1 MENNFNRR
9 IPTDLDLNGPVLS
22 YTTQPDDQTKNRGE
36 TASFTVAAT
45 TTFPG
50 NSGADGNDTGT
61 INYQWYQVDN
71 TIPVM
76 IGVDGT
82 PGVLQGNPLTDGAD
96 GNTTISGATT
106 TNLQIVNVD
115 TPGDSGRQFFC
126 RITYTPGDEYD
137 SADKGTGSALNE
149 PVQSDTATLT
159 VNPLLEIVTQPSSA
173 SAYINNPATFTVGA
187 KLTDNTTA
195 SLSYAWYV
203 GVGAATPTLVENKT
217 YTTQNVTQETVSV
230 IVEDFVTDTTTHS
243 FSQGYGAGDHNAFI
257 PPTGSNISL
266 SIGGASGGNGGSDA
280 DGSGG
285 VGGAGRHG
293 QFTMPA
299 PKGRGQLITFRI
311 GNAGG
316 GGGRGQ
322 FWSFGSNGASNI
334 APGGR
339 GGGAG
344 PRGWSGGGGGG
355 GGASGILRGGAEL
368 IAVAG
373 GGGGGGGG
381 SWKRPAS
388 RGFDANSWYPYNGG
402 TINTYSGG
410 QGGDCPSDG
419 GGGGAGGGGS
429 GGSAGG
435 GVAGFDKRYGG
446 GGGGGGN
453 SDYRSD
459 IISLN
464 SFGGVGGDGFGGI
477 SFNYTTSS
485 TRPVKVPRDVVQDKI
500 IYQNT
505 KISGQGTPT
514 LTIESD
520 SAEFNI
526 SRSLYCIVSS
536 NLATNSPLTSD
547 TVSSTLSDPSGQ
559 DRLIIETISGDG
571 TANIQEVNL
580 LNGEEE
586 IVAGNEDLDN
596 GTSGYLYSLYSPD
609 KDLKVEMDLFGGKGG
624 KADGNGTGGDGGY
637 SRIKFT
643 MEQNVEYVIAGLN
656 NALNTPFLYRKATL
670 LAVVGQGGMGS
681 AGGDGGRGGGIGVSG
696 EQGRNAGGFGGT
708 HILTGNPL
716 TVNGIWSHPSYV
728 PDTGIYTGDL
738 ANAETSTQGGETIRC
753 TKGDYWATQGFSPC
767 DDVGLMGFSKFRM
780 ADGTEISNTGDI
792 NRGYKDGYAIQ
803 FTGGLGRA
811 NGRVDS
817 AFGPPGLASGGHG
830 ATGGSGGLGYAAGG
844 GGSGYSNGEVTV
856 VDTQLGGS
864 TFTEA
869 KIIIRRD
876 AS

>member
-22 YTTQPDDQTKNRGE
+22 FTTQPDDQTKNRGE

-45 TTFPG
+45 TEFPG
-50 NSGADGNDTGT
+50 NSGADGNDAGT
-61 INYQWYQVDN
+61 INYQWYQYDAS
-71 TIPVM
+71 IPVQE
-76 IGVDGT
+76 GSPV
-82 PGVLQGNPLTDGAD
+82 QGNALTDGAD
-96 GNTTISGATT
+96 GSTTISGATT
-106 TNLQIVNVD
+106 TNLQIANVD
-115 TPGDSGRQFFC
+115 TPADSGRSFFC

-149 PVQSDTATLT
+149 PVQSDSATLT
-159 VNPLLEIVTQPSSA
+159 VRPLLEIVTQPSSA
-173 SAYINNPATFTVGA
+173 SAYINNPATFTIGA

-203 GVGAATPTLVENKT
+203 GVGGATPTLVENKT
-217 YTTQNVTQETVSV
+217 YTTQNVTQETVTV
-230 IVEDFVTDTTTHS
+230 IVDETVTDTTTHS
-243 FSQGYGAGDHNAFI
+243 FGQAYGPGNHQVTI
-257 PPTGSNISL
+257 PPTGYNIFL
-266 SIGGASGGNGGSDA
+266 SIGGASGGNGGSDK
-280 DGSGG
+280 DGAGG

-299 PKGRGQLITFRI
+299 PKGRGQAITFRI

-322 FWSFGSNGASNI
+322 FWSFGSNGSSNI

-355 GGASGILRGGAEL
+355 GGASGIIRGQGQL

-381 SWKRPAS
+381 SHKRPAA
-388 RGFDANSWYPYNGG
+388 RGYDANSWFPYNGG
-402 TINTYSGG
+402 VIHTFSGG

-419 GGGGAGGGGS
+419 GGGGGGGGGS
-429 GGSAGG
+429 GGSVGG
-435 GVAGFDKRYGG
+435 GNAGFDKQYGG

-459 IISLN
+459 IISLQ
-464 SFGGVGGDGFGGI
+464 SFGGVGGNGFGGI
-477 SFNYTTSS
+477 SFDYTTSS
-485 TRPVKVPRDVVQDKI
+485 TRPVQVPRDVVQDKI

-520 SAEFNI
+520 SAEFNT

-536 NLATNSPLTSD
+536 TTATNSPLTSD

-609 KDLKVEMDLFGGKGG
+609 KDLKVEMDLYGGKGSTPSG
-624 KADGNGTGGDGGY
+624 SMGPGGDGGY
-637 SRIKFT
+637 SRIRFT
-643 MEQNVEYVIAGLN
+643 MEQNVEYVIAGLT
-656 NALNTPFLYRKATL
+656 NAINTPFLYRKSAL
-670 LAVVGQGGMGS
+670 LAVVGRGGDGGV
-681 AGGDGGRGGGIGVSG
+681 AGADGGRGGGIGVSG
-696 EQGRNAGGFGGT
+696 EQGRSLGGPGGT

-716 TVNGIWSHPSYV
+716 TVNGTWSHPTYV
-728 PDTGIYTGDL
+728 PDTGVYTGDSV
-738 ANAETSTQGGETIRC
+738 NAETSTQGGTTIRC
-753 TKGDYWATQGFSPC
+753 TKGDYWARQGVSPC
-767 DDVGLMGFSKFRM
+767 DDVGTSVKFRM
-780 ADGTEISNTGDI
+780 ADGTEISNTGSI

-811 NGRVDS
+811 NSRIDS
-817 AFGPPGLASGGHG
+817 AVGPDLGHASGGHG
-830 ATGGSGGLGYAAGG
+830 ATGGSGGLGGKSGG